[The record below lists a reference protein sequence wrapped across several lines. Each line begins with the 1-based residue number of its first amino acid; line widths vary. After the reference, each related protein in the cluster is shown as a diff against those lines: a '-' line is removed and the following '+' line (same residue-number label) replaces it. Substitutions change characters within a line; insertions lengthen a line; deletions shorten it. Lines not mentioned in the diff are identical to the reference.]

1 MKKICLLVSFTLWL
15 VGGFA
20 QMPDRSG
27 PPALSQV
34 KNLSLPVPV
43 RFTLS
48 NGLKVVL
55 MEKHNV
61 PMVQVNLLIQTG
73 NYDDPTG
80 KEGLASFSMDVLY
93 EGAGNFT
100 ALQLADEIELLGAQ
114 IGTGSRPFSAEVN
127 CTAPVARLQDALALM
142 STIILKPTF
151 ANSELDRLKK
161 LRLNALLQNYDDPS
175 TIAQRAFNQ
184 LMFTEASPYG
194 RFANDRTIRSYVRE
208 DLVAFHTT
216 NFVTGN
222 STLIVAGD
230 VTKQSI
236 QPLLEK
242 YFAAYPKG
250 NATNKARPVPAQV
263 KGRSI
268 YVIDKPGAAQSVI
281 SIGRLGPA
289 RNDPSY
295 YAVNV
300 MNTILGGSFT
310 SRLNSNLREKHG
322 YAYGASSS
330 FSFWNTPSPFVASSS
345 VQTDV
350 TGPALGEFIIEFDK
364 IRTPIPTDELSRGKN
379 YNALGYARL
388 FETNIDLAGTLG
400 SQILYQLPDGYF
412 NNYVG
417 KVLAVTE
424 QEVMAAANQFVV
436 SDNMLIVIVGDRA
449 KIEAGIL
456 KLNLGNVN
464 FLTIEDVLGKKP
476 AL

>member
-1 MKKICLLVSFTLWL
+1 
-15 VGGFA
+15 
-20 QMPDRSG
+20 
-27 PPALSQV
+27 
-34 KNLSLPVPV
+34 
-43 RFTLS
+43 
-48 NGLKVVL
+48 
-55 MEKHNV
+55 
-61 PMVQVNLLIQTG
+61 
-73 NYDDPTG
+73 
-80 KEGLASFSMDVLY
+80 
-93 EGAGNFT
+93 
-100 ALQLADEIELLGAQ
+100 
-114 IGTGSRPFSAEVN
+114 
-127 CTAPVARLQDALALM
+127 
-142 STIILKPTF
+142 
-151 ANSELDRLKK
+151 
-161 LRLNALLQNYDDPS
+161 
-175 TIAQRAFNQ
+175 
-184 LMFTEASPYG
+184 
-194 RFANDRTIRSYVRE
+194 
-208 DLVAFHTT
+208 
-216 NFVTGN
+216 
-222 STLIVAGD
+222 
-230 VTKQSI
+230 
-236 QPLLEK
+236 
-242 YFAAYPKG
+242 
-250 NATNKARPVPAQV
+250 V

-330 FSFWNTPSPFVASSS
+330 FSFWNTPSPFAASSS

-350 TGPALGEFIIEFDK
+350 TGPALGEFINEFDK
-364 IRTPIPTDELSRGKN
+364 IRTPIPADELSRGKN

-400 SQILYQLPDGYF
+400 SQILYQLPDGYY

-417 KVLAVTE
+417 KVLAVTQ

-436 SDNMLIVIVGDRA
+436 SDNMLVVIVGDRA